1 MATTTPLQYLDT
13 TDSTGAD
20 LGAAVS
26 NRRTVERFI
35 AGGAIVA
42 GDVVALDTS
51 ATGAAMAATVVQAGA
66 VATGNALAIGVAIE
80 AAAAAGDQL
89 DVVIA
94 GYVEGVNC
102 TAGAVTAGA
111 ALEAGT
117 TAGQVADAAAS
128 DFPIFGVALTAK
140 SANKCNMLV
149 YRKF

>member
-1 MATTTPLQYLDT
+1 MATMTPLQYLDT
-13 TDSTGAD
+13 TDSGGAD

-35 AGGAIVA
+35 AGAAIVA
-42 GDVVALDTS
+42 GDVVMLDVS
-51 ATGAAMAATVVQAGA
+51 QTGAAKVVYVRQAG
-66 VATGNALAIGVAIE
+66 VVGTGNPLAIGVALE

-102 TAGAVTAGA
+102 TAGTVTAGA
-111 ALEAGT
+111 AVEAGT
-117 TAGQVADAAAS
+117 TAGEVSDAVAA
-128 DFPIFGVALTAK
+128 DFPVFGVALTAK
-140 SANKCNMLV
+140 AANKCNLWI

>member
-13 TDSTGAD
+13 TDSAGAQ
-20 LGAAVS
+20 LGATVS

-35 AGGAIVA
+35 AGAAIA
-42 GDVVALDTS
+42 SGDVVMLDATQ
-51 ATGAAMAATVVQAGA
+51 TGASKVVYVRQAGA
-66 VATGNALAIGVAIE
+66 VATGNALAIGVAIQ
-80 AAAAAGDQL
+80 AAAAAGDHL

-117 TAGQVADAAAS
+117 TAGEVADAVAA

-140 SANKCNMLV
+140 AANKCTMMV

>member
-1 MATTTPLQYLDT
+1 MATTTPIQYLDT
-13 TDSTGAD
+13 TDSAGAD
-20 LGAAVS
+20 LGATVS

-42 GDVVALDTS
+42 GDVVALDTTQ
-51 ATGAAMAATVVQAGA
+51 TGAAKAAYVVQAGA
-66 VATGNALAIGVAIE
+66 VATGNPLAIGVAIE

-117 TAGQVADAAAS
+117 TAGQVADAGAG

-140 SANKCNMLV
+140 AANTCTMLV